1 MRDLPTCCETES
13 LWLPP
18 PSGSRPWCPGPGDRG
33 CVPGHQSAL
42 LCRTISEHSGVYPG
56 LGLCLCHHS
65 WPWSCHHM
73 GCKLGAG
80 NSSAAQDLL
89 KKGCGGCGNPSF
101 RAGICSIAVLG
112 SSCLWWRQQFG
123 AAAAVSSASHAGNQG
138 PTGAG
143 GDNADPVQ
151 RCILFCRHPG
161 EQKGCYLG

>member
-1 MRDLPTCCETES
+1 MLRDRIAVAATPNAYEAVRDPGVQVQVTEDVSPAIRVHCCA
-13 LWLPP
+13 
-18 PSGSRPWCPGPGDRG
+18 GPYLSTVVCIQASDCAFATVRG
-33 CVPGHQSAL
+33 HGAII
-42 LCRTISEHSGVYPG
+42 T
-56 LGLCLCHHS
+56 
-65 WPWSCHHM
+65 W

-123 AAAAVSSASHAGNQG
+123 AAAAASSASHPGNQG

>member
-1 MRDLPTCCETES
+1 MP
-13 LWLPP
+13 LPP
-18 PSGSRPWCPGPGDRG
+18 FVAMELSSHG
-33 CVPGHQSAL
+33 AA
-42 LCRTISEHSGVYPG
+42 SGVLEIAVLHRIY
-56 LGLCLCHHS
+56 S
-65 WPWSCHHM
+65 
-73 GCKLGAG
+73 
-80 NSSAAQDLL
+80 
-89 KKGCGGCGNPSF
+89 SF

-161 EQKGCYLG
+161 DQKGCYLE